1 MTNIQEIKKEEFMD
15 SDDVFMEEIT
25 EEPLTP
31 EKAKKRRESLM
42 ACIESSQKIVD
53 SLKDLAEA
61 NKSGALKILKD
72 NVKDTL
78 TSSLDDEDIKELK
91 DGVKQLEAVKVTL
104 GLVGTLCG
112 QYATAQSDI
121 KRYQEQL
128 ENLKTLQPGL
138 FDKATI

>member
-1 MTNIQEIKKEEFMD
+1 MEKVVEFEEMKD
-15 SDDVFMEEIT
+15 SDDVFMEEIS

-42 ACIESSQKIVD
+42 AGIDSSQKIVD

-72 NVKDTL
+72 KVKDTL
-78 TSSLDDEDIKELK
+78 TSSLEVEDIKELK

-104 GLVGTLCG
+104 GLIETLCS
-112 QYATAQSDI
+112 QYTMALTDI
-121 KRYQEQL
+121 DKYKQQL
-128 ENLKTLQPGL
+128 KDLKELQPAL
-138 FDKATI
+138 PLTAN

>member
-1 MTNIQEIKKEEFMD
+1 MEKVVEFEKFKD
-15 SDDVFMEEIT
+15 SDDEFMEEIS

-42 ACIESSQKIVD
+42 AGIESSQKIVD

-72 NVKDTL
+72 KVKDTL
-78 TSSLDDEDIKELK
+78 TSSLEVEDIKELK

-104 GLVGTLCG
+104 GLIETLCS
-112 QYATAQSDI
+112 QYTMALTDI
-121 KRYQEQL
+121 DKYKQQL
-128 ENLKTLQPGL
+128 EDLKELQPAL
-138 FDKATI
+138 PLTAN

>member
-1 MTNIQEIKKEEFMD
+1 MEKVVEFDKFKD
-15 SDDVFMEEIT
+15 SDDEFMEEIS

-42 ACIESSQKIVD
+42 AGMENSQKIVD

-72 NVKDTL
+72 KVKDTL
-78 TSSLDDEDIKELK
+78 TSSLEVEDIKELK

-104 GLVGTLCG
+104 GLIETLCS
-112 QYATAQSDI
+112 QYTMALTDI
-121 KRYQEQL
+121 DKYKQQL
-128 ENLKTLQPGL
+128 EDLKELQPSL
-138 FDKATI
+138 PLSAN

>member
-1 MTNIQEIKKEEFMD
+1 MEKVVEFDKFKD
-15 SDDVFMEEIT
+15 SDDEFMEEIS

-42 ACIESSQKIVD
+42 AGMENSQKIVD

-72 NVKDTL
+72 KVKDTL
-78 TSSLDDEDIKELK
+78 TSSLEVEDIKELK

-104 GLVGTLCG
+104 GLIETLCS
-112 QYATAQSDI
+112 QYTMALTDI
-121 KRYQEQL
+121 DKYKQQL
-128 ENLKTLQPGL
+128 EDLKELQPAL
-138 FDKATI
+138 PLSAN

>member
-1 MTNIQEIKKEEFMD
+1 MEKVVEFEEMKD
-15 SDDVFMEEIT
+15 SDDEFMEEIS

-42 ACIESSQKIVD
+42 AGIDSSQKIVD

-72 NVKDTL
+72 KVKDTL
-78 TSSLDDEDIKELK
+78 TSSLEVEDIKELK

-104 GLVGTLCG
+104 GLIETLCS
-112 QYATAQSDI
+112 QYTMALTDI
-121 KRYQEQL
+121 DKYKQQL
-128 ENLKTLQPGL
+128 EDLKELQPAL
-138 FDKATI
+138 PLSATN

>member
-1 MTNIQEIKKEEFMD
+1 MEKVVEFEKFKD
-15 SDDVFMEEIT
+15 SDDEFMEEIS

-42 ACIESSQKIVD
+42 AGMENSQKIVD

-72 NVKDTL
+72 KVKDTL
-78 TSSLDDEDIKELK
+78 TSSLEVEDIKELK

-104 GLVGTLCG
+104 GLIETLCS
-112 QYATAQSDI
+112 QYTMALTDI
-121 KRYQEQL
+121 DKYKQQL
-128 ENLKTLQPGL
+128 EDLKELQPAL
-138 FDKATI
+138 PLTAN

>member
-15 SDDVFMEEIT
+15 SDDVFMEEIS

-31 EKAKKRRESLM
+31 EKAKKRKESLM
-42 ACIESSQKIVD
+42 AGIDSSQKIVD

-72 NVKDTL
+72 KVKDTL
-78 TSSLDDEDIKELK
+78 TSSLEVEDIKELK

-104 GLVGTLCG
+104 GLIETLCS
-112 QYATAQSDI
+112 QYTMALTDI
-121 KRYQEQL
+121 DKYKQQL
-128 ENLKTLQPGL
+128 EDLKELQPSL
-138 FDKATI
+138 PLTAN

>member
-15 SDDVFMEEIT
+15 SVDVFMEEIS

-31 EKAKKRRESLM
+31 EKAKKRKESLM
-42 ACIESSQKIVD
+42 AGIDSSQKIVD

-72 NVKDTL
+72 KVKDTL
-78 TSSLDDEDIKELK
+78 TSSLEVEDIKELK

-104 GLVGTLCG
+104 GLIETLCG
-112 QYATAQSDI
+112 QYTMALTDI
-121 KRYQEQL
+121 DKYKQQL
-128 ENLKTLQPGL
+128 EDLKELQPAL
-138 FDKATI
+138 PLSATN

>member
-1 MTNIQEIKKEEFMD
+1 MEKVVEFEKFKD
-15 SDDVFMEEIT
+15 SDDEFMEEIS

-42 ACIESSQKIVD
+42 AGMENSQKIVD

-72 NVKDTL
+72 KVKDTL
-78 TSSLDDEDIKELK
+78 TSSLEVEDIKELK

-104 GLVGTLCG
+104 GLIETLCS
-112 QYATAQSDI
+112 QYTMALTDI
-121 KRYQEQL
+121 DKYKQQL
-128 ENLKTLQPGL
+128 EDLKELQPAL
-138 FDKATI
+138 PLSATN

>member
-1 MTNIQEIKKEEFMD
+1 MTKVVEFEEMKD

-42 ACIESSQKIVD
+42 AGIESSQKIVD

-61 NKSGALKILKD
+61 NKSGALNILLNK
-72 NVKDTL
+72 VKDTL
-78 TSSLDDEDIKELK
+78 TSSIEVVDIKELK

-138 FDKATI
+138 FDKATV

>member
-1 MTNIQEIKKEEFMD
+1 MEKVVEFENFKD
-15 SDDVFMEEIT
+15 SDDEFMEEIT

-42 ACIESSQKIVD
+42 AGMENSQKIVD

-72 NVKDTL
+72 KVKDTL
-78 TSSLDDEDIKELK
+78 TSSLEVEDIKELK

-104 GLVGTLCG
+104 GLIETLCS
-112 QYATAQSDI
+112 QYTMALTDI
-121 KRYQEQL
+121 DKYKQQL
-128 ENLKTLQPGL
+128 EDLKELQPAL
-138 FDKATI
+138 PLSAN

>member
-15 SDDVFMEEIT
+15 SDDEFMEEIS

-31 EKAKKRRESLM
+31 ENAKKRRESLM
-42 ACIESSQKIVD
+42 AGMENSQKIVD

-72 NVKDTL
+72 KVKDTL
-78 TSSLDDEDIKELK
+78 TSSLEVEDIKELK

-104 GLVGTLCG
+104 GLIETLCS
-112 QYATAQSDI
+112 QYTMALTDI
-121 KRYQEQL
+121 DKYKQQL
-128 ENLKTLQPGL
+128 EDLKELQPAL
-138 FDKATI
+138 PLSAN